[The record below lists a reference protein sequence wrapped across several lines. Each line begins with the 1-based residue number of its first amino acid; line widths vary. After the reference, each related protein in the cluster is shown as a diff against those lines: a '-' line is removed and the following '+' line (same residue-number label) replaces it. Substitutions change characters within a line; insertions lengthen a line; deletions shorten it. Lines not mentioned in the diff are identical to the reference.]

1 MAPGGRSD
9 AIIETSVLVN
19 FLKIGRTDLLAKHPT
34 YRFVVPDLVRNE
46 VTRYY
51 AVQVARLDAA
61 IAAGEL
67 LPDNPAGA
75 TDPAELAAFAAMS
88 TIKIGN
94 GERAAIAA
102 AAARGLPLAM
112 DDRRAWRW
120 SASFSAAVPR
130 EDTVTIVV
138 ALIKAGVLSV
148 AEADTIKAD
157 WQANHKFTL
166 TFGSFAER
174 I

>member
-1 MAPGGRSD
+1 MATDGRSG

-34 YRFVVPDLVRNE
+34 HRFVVPDLVRSE
-46 VTRYY
+46 VTRHY

-67 LPDNPAGA
+67 LPDNPAES

-88 TIKIGN
+88 TVKIGD

-102 AAARGLPLAM
+102 AATRGLPLAM
-112 DDRRAWRW
+112 DDHRAWKR
-120 SASFSAAVPR
+120 SSSFSAAVPR
-130 EDTVTIVV
+130 EDTVSLIVS
-138 ALIKAGVLSV
+138 LIKAGVLSV

>member
-1 MAPGGRSD
+1 MASDGRSD
-9 AIIETSVLVN
+9 AIIETSMLVN
-19 FLKIGRTDLLAKHPT
+19 FLKIGRTDLLAKHPA

-46 VTRYY
+46 VTMHY

-88 TIKIGN
+88 TIKIGD

-112 DDRRAWRW
+112 DDRRAWRR

-166 TFGSFAER
+166 PFRSFAER